1 MKLTDFTKRFTN
13 IIETNESNIIYP
25 LFKRINTYGTD
36 ITTDLNRTFIDPKL
50 YHSDYYRNK
59 FVYDSFSKV
68 FALEQI
74 SETESSYDLYFSFE
88 FVMSRNIVS
97 KFLFKFNQ
105 FVYDHSTE
113 DYENILPVARNNE
126 EVLYSSQYLD
136 YLRSGYNYDLKAKE
150 RQQEASGIGI
160 GLNVAGLVASAL
172 AGAVTGNPIAI
183 GGAIASG
190 IGLASQLVS
199 YAKNTAQNE
208 ENIQRKLQET
218 QMQSIAVQ
226 NADDYD
232 LLYAYTQNKAKL
244 VTYWVSPRMQDVLN
258 DLFFYCGYVV
268 NEQGIPNISSRRSF
282 NFLQATLE
290 ISKTNNLTNDIIQ
303 DIKEKFENGVT
314 FLHYSFNKF
323 DFAQDKENIELSVL
337 PS

>member
-1 MKLTDFTKRFTN
+1 M
-13 IIETNESNIIYP
+13 
-25 LFKRINTYGTD
+25 
-36 ITTDLNRTFIDPKL
+36 NRTFNDPKL

-68 FALEQI
+68 FPLEQL
-74 SETESSYDLYFSFE
+74 SLSASSVDINFTFD
-88 FVMSRNIVS
+88 FIMSRNIVS

-105 FVYDHSTE
+105 YKYTHSME
-113 DYENILPVARNNE
+113 DYEDVLPVSRNNE

-150 RQQEASGIGI
+150 RQQQATGIGI
-160 GLNVAGLVASAL
+160 GLNVAGLVTSAF
-172 AGAVTGNPIAI
+172 AGALTGNPIAV
-183 GGAIASG
+183 GGVIASG

-232 LLYAYTQNKAKL
+232 LLYAYTNNKAKL
-244 VTYWVSPRMQDVLN
+244 CLYQCSEKMFSILDN
-258 DLFFYCGYVV
+258 LFYYCGYVV
-268 NEQGIPNISSRRSF
+268 NEQGIPNVSSRRSF
-282 NFLQATLE
+282 NFLQASLE
-290 ISKTNNLTNDIIQ
+290 VSATNNLTSEILD

-323 DFAQDKENIELSVL
+323 DFAQDKENIELSL
-337 PS
+337 LS